1 MGGEEAEPGSLC
13 WQQPSLRAAL
23 ADVSSWR
30 GKDEECWRFAP
41 RSFYTALEASGS
53 DTSLFSREKEKK
65 KKNKSERKKGK
76 WQNLRKTAEIPFLW
90 GTSSC
95 STIITLIILRGSDA
109 RGDLLPATKKAERG
123 TKVHIFP
130 AT

>member
-41 RSFYTALEASGS
+41 RSFYTALEASSS

-65 KKNKSERKKGK
+65 RTNQKEKRESGR
-76 WQNLRKTAEIPFLW
+76 
-90 GTSSC
+90 
-95 STIITLIILRGSDA
+95 TLEKQLKYLSFGALPAVARLLLLLFSGALHA